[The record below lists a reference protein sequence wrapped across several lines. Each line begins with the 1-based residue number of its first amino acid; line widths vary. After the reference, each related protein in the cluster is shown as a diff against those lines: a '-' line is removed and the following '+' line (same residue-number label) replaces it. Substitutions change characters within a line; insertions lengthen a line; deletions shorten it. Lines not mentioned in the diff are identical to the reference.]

1 MRRVVSCWFLLP
13 VTLCCACRSF
23 TGFPHS
29 GALNTGDSK
38 TLADCFADERI
49 VRCHLMKEEETCR
62 HGGAQAAGGSQA
74 AIVNLDDC
82 LDRLALVKKQ
92 CRNELVD
99 CRIRAIDLAFVDF
112 ERSLNEESNA
122 FNFSSDVTIETLT
135 AAATLLSGTSAKI
148 LSALAGIGTGA
159 KTSID
164 KNVYYTKT
172 LPALMLTMEATR
184 SKKLTDIR
192 LREKEQI
199 DTYSLDAALS
209 EVDSY
214 YSAGSIPAALIEISA
229 TAGNTKSTS
238 DLEREKATTSDTKD
252 GKSAAAGKDG
262 DAVKASGGA
271 IRVGDDKHDSH
282 EPLASG
288 STGAP
293 TPPAAKGQAAA
304 SPAGSETSSGDN
316 RLPESVEVRVGAGPL
331 SIVPKLPAIAVDKT
345 DAAAGIAEIHYGKAS
360 VSLTRGGMVT
370 GTADGVLYAIT
381 LVRVSADACTFA
393 ISRAVAATKP

>member
-1 MRRVVSCWFLLP
+1 MRSRVAFCWFLLP
-13 VTLCCACRSF
+13 VILCCACRSF

-38 TLADCFADERI
+38 TLAECFADERI
-49 VRCHLMKEEETCR
+49 ERCHFRKDEEFCR
-62 HGGAQAAGGSQA
+62 YGGTQPTP
-74 AIVNLDDC
+74 VNLDDC
-82 LDRLALVKKQ
+82 LKRLSLDRKQ

-122 FNFSSDVTIETLT
+122 FNFSTDVTIETLT

-184 SKKLTDIR
+184 SKKLTEIR
-192 LREKEQI
+192 LKEKEEI
-199 DTYSLDAALS
+199 DNYSLDAALS
-209 EVDSY
+209 QVDAY
-214 YSAGSIPAALIEISA
+214 FSAGSIPAALIEISA
-229 TAGNTKSTS
+229 TAGNTKTTS
-238 DLEREKATTSDTKD
+238 DLEREKTTTPDAKD
-252 GKSAAAGKDG
+252 GAAAAAGKEG
-262 DAVKASGGA
+262 DAVKASGTKKA
-271 IRVGDDKHDSH
+271 GDQHDSH
-282 EPLASG
+282 EQQTGG

-293 TPPAAKGQAAA
+293 TSPAGKGQAAP
-304 SPAGSETSSGDN
+304 STAGRETSSGDN
-316 RLPESVEVRVGAGPL
+316 KLPESVEVRVGAGPM
-331 SIVPKLPAIAVDKT
+331 SVVPKLPAITVDKT
-345 DAAAGIAEIHYGKAS
+345 DATAGTAEIRYGNAS

-370 GTADGVLYAIT
+370 GTADGVLYAIA

-393 ISRAVAATKP
+393 IARAVAFTKP